1 MRNAIKQIQ
10 NDVGITTIYVTR
22 DQEEAMAVSDR
33 IAVMNF
39 GVIQHV
45 STPKSIYQRPSNLF
59 VANFIGHSNTIGATA
74 DGAVGTLTFGNGYT
88 MEYDNFEGVEGTR
101 EVKVSV
107 RPEEFIIQ
115 EQGTPGVAATV
126 KSSIFLGLMTTY
138 FVELFNGETVEIT
151 EKSSIS
157 NIIPNG
163 TEISLGFEKEKINVY
178 TTDGEKSL
186 TKGVIDD
193 AHA

>member
-1 MRNAIKQIQ
+1 
-10 NDVGITTIYVTR
+10 
-22 DQEEAMAVSDR
+22 
-33 IAVMNF
+33 
-39 GVIQHV
+39 
-45 STPKSIYQRPSNLF
+45 
-59 VANFIGHSNTIGATA
+59 
-74 DGAVGTLTFGNGYT
+74 
-88 MEYDNFEGVEGTR
+88 MEYDNFEGVDGTR

-115 EQGTPGVAATV
+115 EKGTPGVTATV

-151 EKSSIS
+151 QKSSIS

-163 TEISLGFEKEKINVY
+163 TEISLGFEKEKINIY